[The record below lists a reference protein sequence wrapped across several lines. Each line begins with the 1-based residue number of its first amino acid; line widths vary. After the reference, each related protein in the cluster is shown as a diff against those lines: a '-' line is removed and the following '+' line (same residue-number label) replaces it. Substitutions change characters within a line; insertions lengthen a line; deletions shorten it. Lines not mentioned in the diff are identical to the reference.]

1 MLKFT
6 QSSINWTV
14 QFLWFLHTV
23 QSNTD
28 IFAFQLLDCG
38 ASGIFVVFCGAKQWK
53 FNSYSS
59 IGLLAQIENLI
70 GIERMFT
77 LQFIC
82 SEIHSFIEYVYK
94 IIKIP
99 YDWKKSSKDHY
110 NLKTADLLMDKLY
123 WKFPFKLIFLQKLVK
138 MSKLYWKL
146 FSVQFQ
152 TVVKIIFITVLTFS
166 QVFIEISIWKGI
178 FSTLCLI
185 INLQCSNC
193 NGNL

>member
-28 IFAFQLLDCG
+28 IFAFQLLDSE

-53 FNSYSS
+53 FNSYSF

-94 IIKIP
+94 IIKNP

-123 WKFPFKLIFLQKLVK
+123 WKFPFKLIFLQNVK

-146 FSVQFQ
+146 FSVRFETKLYWKLFSVQF
-152 TVVKIIFITVLTFS
+152 
-166 QVFIEISIWKGI
+166 
-178 FSTLCLI
+178 
-185 INLQCSNC
+185 C
-193 NGNL
+193 NFHEFF